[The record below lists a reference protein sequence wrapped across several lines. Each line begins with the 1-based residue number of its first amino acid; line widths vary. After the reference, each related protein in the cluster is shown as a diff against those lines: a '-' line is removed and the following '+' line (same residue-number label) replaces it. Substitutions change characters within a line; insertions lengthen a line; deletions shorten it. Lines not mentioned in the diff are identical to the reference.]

1 MTSWYPQYNDERSIY
16 SQYFSIGY
24 QYYLAVAED
33 GLTITPWELPDPERD
48 LPRPLSVL
56 GQRNVHLLHVIGPVV
71 SREETT
77 EETANF
83 VKDLSSLSA
92 VGILHLNI

>member
-1 MTSWYPQYNDERSIY
+1 MTSWYPQYIDEHILAVLDRVC
-16 SQYFSIGY
+16 

-33 GLTITPWELPDPERD
+33 GLTITPWELLDPEGD
-48 LPRPLSVL
+48 LPRPLSVVR
-56 GQRNVHLLHVIGPVV
+56 QRNVLLLHVIFPVV
-71 SREETT
+71 NREETT